1 MLNKLGVFGGSF
13 NPVHYGHL
21 ILAQEVLWQAELDQI
36 LFIPAKIPPHKKEG
50 VLSEHH
56 RFRMLELSLKKYS
69 KFVLSNIEF
78 LREKPSYTYDTIE
91 QLKLI
96 YPRAL
101 LYFITGA
108 DGVFEIT
115 GWYRGEEL
123 LTRIPIIAV
132 TRAGIADNDFLKQV
146 ERLTFQY
153 GAKIQVVKMPE
164 IGISSSLIRD
174 RILKNQPVAH
184 LLPEEVYNYII
195 ENNLYR

>member
-91 QLKLI
+91 QLK
-96 YPRAL
+96 
-101 LYFITGA
+101 
-108 DGVFEIT
+108 
-115 GWYRGEEL
+115 
-123 LTRIPIIAV
+123 
-132 TRAGIADNDFLKQV
+132 
-146 ERLTFQY
+146 
-153 GAKIQVVKMPE
+153 
-164 IGISSSLIRD
+164 
-174 RILKNQPVAH
+174 
-184 LLPEEVYNYII
+184 
-195 ENNLYR
+195 